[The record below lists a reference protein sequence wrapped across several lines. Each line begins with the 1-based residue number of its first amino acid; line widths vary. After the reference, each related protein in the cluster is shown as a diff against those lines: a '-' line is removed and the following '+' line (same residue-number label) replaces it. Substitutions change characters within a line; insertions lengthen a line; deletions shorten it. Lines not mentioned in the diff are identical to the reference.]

1 MLNKPHDFSFLNP
14 TGLSLL
20 TGGRTGSS
28 LTSLILLVFDLAVP
42 FISTTRSQGHPCC
55 VN

>member
-20 TGGRTGSS
+20 TGGRTQGSLAS
-28 LTSLILLVFDLAVP
+28 LVPLLFGLALP
-42 FISTTRSQGHPCC
+42 FVSTTRCQGQPC
-55 VN
+55 